1 MSTTAGMAVTHEK
14 GAPQTLRSWV
24 HAFLDEVDKVP
35 AGQLTGAK
43 LFGLLL
49 KMLHAEGSR
58 PTA

>member
-1 MSTTAGMAVTHEK
+1 MAVTHEK